1 MVGEVS
7 KGEVGVGEGVQ
18 EGKGEDTKG
27 GLWDGVNI
35 PSIAR

>member
-18 EGKGEDTKG
+18 EGEGGDTKG